1 MTETLLINFL
11 ILLLPVLIYLI
22 FLENKISLTNKNFLL
37 ILGAITTIL
46 CMSYPIRLELGFT
59 FDLRYFPFIIASLYG
74 GYKVG
79 FPLYLVIN
87 VYRLMIGGPG
97 VLQSFILSTVIFL
110 LVPLLHKK
118 FINLS
123 SPRKV
128 GCAAMVALGIILLF
142 ITTLTMYYET
152 LNQEYWIVSI
162 NAITIYVVCM
172 TLIMILVEQIR
183 QNLLKREK
191 LIQAEQIN
199 VINNLSASVSHEIRN
214 PLTVTSG
221 FLQLL
226 NQSKSIS
233 GEDKRYVEWALKE
246 LNRAEKIVSDFLA
259 LGKPQ
264 SQNMVHSNFKE
275 EAEYVKEIITPYA
288 NLHEVTVQLSFNN
301 TLTKEYDKNQV
312 QQCLLNLYKNGI
324 ESMKD
329 KDGGTLSVDVSSQGH
344 RIIIKI
350 EDNGVGMTKEDISRL
365 GKPYYSTKDEGTG
378 LGMFMVYNTVTKLG
392 GKIDVQS
399 EQGKGTTFLIAIPV

>member
-87 VYRLMIGGPG
+87 VYRLIIGGPG

-118 FINLS
+118 FISLS
-123 SPRKV
+123 SARKV
-128 GCAAMVALGIILLF
+128 GCAAMVALGIILVF
-142 ITTLTMYYET
+142 ISTLTMYYET

-264 SQNMVHSNFKE
+264 SQNMVYSNFKE

-329 KDGGTLSVDVSSQGH
+329 KDGGTLNVDVSSQGH

-365 GKPYYSTKDEGTG
+365 GKPYYSTKDQGTG

-399 EQGKGTTFLIAIPV
+399 EQGTGTTFLITIPV

>member
-11 ILLLPVLIYLI
+11 ILLLPVIIYLI
-22 FLENKISLTNKNFLL
+22 FLENKISLTNKNLL
-37 ILGAITTIL
+37 LVLGAITTIL

-79 FPLYLVIN
+79 FPLYIVIN
-87 VYRLMIGGPG
+87 VYRLIIGGNG
-97 VLQSFILSTVIFL
+97 IIQSFLLSTVIFL
-110 LVPLLHKK
+110 LVPLLHKR
-118 FINLS
+118 FMRLS
-123 SPRKV
+123 STRKI

-142 ITTLTMYYET
+142 ISTLTMFYET
-152 LNQEYWIVSI
+152 LNREYWIVSI
-162 NAITIYVVCM
+162 NAMTIYVVCM
-172 TLIMILVEQIR
+172 IFIMILVEQIHHNILR
-183 QNLLKREK
+183 RERYA
-191 LIQAEQIN
+191 QAEQIN

-226 NQSKSIS
+226 NKSKTLT
-233 GEDKRYVEWALKE
+233 EDEKMYVDWSLKE

-275 EAEYVKEIITPYA
+275 EAEYVKNVITPYA
-288 NLHEVTVQLSFNN
+288 NLHEVTVNLSFSN
-301 TLTKEYDKNQV
+301 TLSKKYDKNQV
-312 QQCLLNLYKNGI
+312 QQCLLNLYKNAI
-324 ESMKD
+324 ESMID
-329 KDGGTLSVDVSSQGH
+329 NGGTLNVDVTNHANS
-344 RIIIKI
+344 IIIKL
-350 EDNGVGMTKEDISRL
+350 EDNGNGMTKEQIRRL

-392 GKIDVQS
+392 GKIDVKS
-399 EQGKGTTFLIAIPV
+399 EVGKGTTILITIPA

>member
-1 MTETLLINFL
+1 
-11 ILLLPVLIYLI
+11 
-22 FLENKISLTNKNFLL
+22 
-37 ILGAITTIL
+37 
-46 CMSYPIRLELGFT
+46 
-59 FDLRYFPFIIASLYG
+59 
-74 GYKVG
+74 
-79 FPLYLVIN
+79 
-87 VYRLMIGGPG
+87 MIGGPG

-118 FINLS
+118 FISLS

-142 ITTLTMYYET
+142 ISTLTMYYET

-378 LGMFMVYNTVTKLG
+378 LGMYMVYNTITKLG

>member
-37 ILGAITTIL
+37 LLGAITTIL

-79 FPLYLVIN
+79 FPLYIVIN

-118 FINLS
+118 FVSLS
-123 SPRKV
+123 SPKKV
-128 GCAAMVALGIILLF
+128 GCAAMVALGIILVF
-142 ITTLTMYYET
+142 ISTLTMYYET
-152 LNQEYWIVSI
+152 LNHEYWIVSI

-191 LIQAEQIN
+191 LIQAEQMN

-226 NQSKSIS
+226 NQSKTIS
-233 GEDKRYVEWALKE
+233 GDDKRYVEWALKE

-264 SQNMVHSNFKE
+264 SQNMVQSNFKE

-301 TLTKEYDKNQV
+301 ELTIEYDKNQV

-329 KDGGTLSVDVSSQGH
+329 KGGTLSVDVSSQGH
-344 RIIIKI
+344 RILIKI

-365 GKPYYSTKDEGTG
+365 GKPYYSTKVEGTG
-378 LGMFMVYNTVTKLG
+378 LGMFMVYNTITKLG

-399 EQGKGTTFLIAIPV
+399 EQGKGTTFHIAIPV